1 MAKSYPLSEEFIDAF
16 RDGIGTI
23 HAACELCGRSYI
35 GSSNAGGYDEDEYE
49 EFLKKAEKEPLKYI
63 VDSASDGFS
72 LGSIEGKQF
81 VVDCACLPETLG
93 KYEAWVWNHGNKIA
107 EYLRKRSERE
117 LKDAQEKA
125 KAVTVKGGA

>member
-1 MAKSYPLSEEFIDAF
+1 MGKTYPLSEEFIEAF

-23 HAACELCGRSYI
+23 RATCELCGRFYI
-35 GSSNAGGYDEDEYE
+35 AARNNHYEEGEYD

-81 VVDCACLPETLG
+81 VIDCECLPETLG
-93 KYEAWVWNHGNKIA
+93 KFEAWIWNHGEKIA
-107 EYLRKRSERE
+107 EYLKKRGDRE
-117 LKDAQEKA
+117 LKAAQAKV
-125 KAVTVKGGA
+125 KAVTVKRDT